1 MESANPYRENA
12 EALSPVLPISA
23 DLYSAMADAVEKRG
37 NPGEKYSSE
46 DLFLLT
52 VEMCQANAAAI
63 TRVEALIRDVDVT
76 VPGDRHE

>member
-37 NPGEKYSSE
+37 NPGEKYSFE

-63 TRVEALIRDVDVT
+63 TQVEALIRDVDVT
-76 VPGDRHE
+76 VPGHRLE